1 MSQSAYTV
9 LLTIYDLDGVYDG
22 TTNLLYSA
30 PTSAGKT
37 IVSEILVANKT
48 KDKKKAILIFP
59 YVALGR

>member
-22 TTNLLYSA
+22 TANLLYSA